1 MEFLMQNWIYLVGFG
16 GQLLFGVRITVQWL
30 YSERAGR
37 PVSPALYWQV
47 SLVASFIVLVYGV
60 LRKDPII
67 ILGQILS
74 YYIYVRNL
82 QLKQRWE
89 SIYKPVRYFL
99 LVLPLVFVVLV
110 LSSVGHLMDDLYNNV
125 RPTSPIFIVGAV
137 GQLMLNLRFIYQWYY
152 SEQRKI
158 SILPL
163 GFWVISLTASVFVLI
178 YGLYRRDPVLIVSQ
192 GLGMVAYVRNIYF
205 YWHMGLPVP
214 NEK

>member
-47 SLVASFIVLVYGV
+47 SLIASFIVLIYGV

-82 QLKQRWE
+82 QLKQRWD

-99 LVLPLVFVVLV
+99 LILPLVFVLLV
-110 LSSVGHLMDDLYNNV
+110 LSSAGHLMDDLYYNV
-125 RPTSPIFIVGAV
+125 RPTSPLFIVGAI
-137 GQLMLNLRFIYQWYY
+137 GQLMLNLRFVYQWYY
-152 SEQRKI
+152 SEQRKV
-158 SILPL
+158 STLPL
-163 GFWVISLTASVFVLI
+163 GFWVISLTASVLVLT

-205 YWHMGLPVP
+205 YWNFGLPVP

>member
-1 MEFLMQNWIYLVGFG
+1 MDFLRQNWIYLVGFG

-47 SLVASFIVLVYGV
+47 SLLASFIVLVYGT

-82 QLKQRWE
+82 QLKQRWT
-89 SIYKPVRYFL
+89 SIYAPVRYL
-99 LVLPLVFVVLV
+99 LIVLPLLFVISALY
-110 LSSVGHLMDDLYNNV
+110 SVGNLAGDLYENV
-125 RPTSPIFIVGAV
+125 HPTAPLFITGAV
-137 GQLMLNLRFIYQWYY
+137 GQLMLNLRFLYQWYY
-152 SEQRKI
+152 SEQRKV

-163 GFWVISLTASVFVLI
+163 GFWVISLSASVLVLI

-192 GLGMVAYVRNIYF
+192 SLGMVAYVRNIYF
-205 YWHMGLPVP
+205 YWRIRLPVTQ
-214 NEK
+214 EK